1 MDISSD
7 NTSRLLDESTTGDS
21 SDMDRDENLA
31 RVEVATLAIIFL
43 VTVIGNSTVLLA
55 LWTRRR
61 YTFTILIKSLK
72 DQTKQSL
79 SSTNKT

>member
-61 YTFTILIKSLK
+61 YTFTILIKSFK